1 MKEIIQT
8 SDKENNF
15 SAPRLAITIFLLIV
29 LITTFYESKK
39 VIFWETPRETENKL
53 NIFRSLVLSYASLAE
68 KIKSN
73 LGLNIFFEKEN
84 NFWTEIKKSPLIFQE
99 VSVAPSSEKE
109 NVINKNNEN
118 KLQNEILEPPFRILI
133 IGDSFIAVWGGTG
146 DILERELIKY
156 KGVTVKRDGE
166 VSSGLSRPDYFDW
179 PAKARELI
187 LNEKPQVAI
196 IMLGSND
203 AQSMTK
209 NSDGKKIVLNYG
221 KEEWD
226 NEYNQRVSNFLKIFK
241 ENNITVFWI
250 GLPVMKNNIYSEKIR
265 HLNSI
270 YEKEVKSFSNSYFV
284 PIWDLFTDANGN
296 YTDYLADEKGKY
308 FLARL
313 QDGIHFSYFGGE
325 LAVKEVIKKMGE
337 RIKLEIK

>member
-1 MKEIIQT
+1 MKEIFQT
-8 SDKENNF
+8 QNKENNF
-15 SAPRLAITIFLLIV
+15 SAPRLAVIIFLLIV

-84 NFWTEIKKSPLIFQE
+84 NFWAEIKKSPLIFKE
-99 VSVAPSSEKE
+99 VSVAPPVVKE
-109 NVINKNNEN
+109 NVKDKNNEEN
-118 KLQNEILEPPFRILI
+118 LQNEILQPPFRILI
-133 IGDSFIAVWGGTG
+133 IGDSFVAVWGGMG
-146 DILERELIKY
+146 EILERELIKY
-156 KGVTVKRDGE
+156 KGVTIKRSGE

-187 LNEKPQVAI
+187 SNEKPQIAI

-203 AQSMTK
+203 AQPLTK

-226 NEYNQRVSNFLKIFK
+226 NEYHQRVSNFLKIFK

-250 GLPVMKNNIYSEKIR
+250 GLPVMKNNIYSEKMR

-270 YEKEVKSFSNSYFV
+270 YEKEVKNFSNSYFI
-284 PIWDLFTDANGN
+284 PIWDLFTDANGS
-296 YTDYLADEKGKY
+296 YTDYLVDEKGKY
-308 FLARL
+308 LLARL

-337 RIKLEIK
+337 RIKLEIE